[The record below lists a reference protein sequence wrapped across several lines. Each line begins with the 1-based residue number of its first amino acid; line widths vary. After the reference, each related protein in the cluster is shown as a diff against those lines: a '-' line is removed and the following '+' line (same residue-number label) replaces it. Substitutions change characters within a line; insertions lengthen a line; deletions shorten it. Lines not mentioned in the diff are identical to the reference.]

1 MRRGLST
8 GTSTGWVT
16 VLLLLLAAPAA
27 AQDEHIPAA
36 AGNTAC
42 SICHTCDFPTS
53 EDLCLNKHFCLRS
66 HRKAS
71 QVGLPDHD
79 LMVLDELEKV
89 YDPVYFDHD
98 AHAQMS
104 EMSGGC
110 ENCHH
115 FIPPSSNHPACKECH
130 LPEGRRG
137 KVQPDLKA
145 AYHRQCLDCHT
156 EWDTESHCEFCH
168 RKKDGGISDAELAVL
183 PHRVHRAP
191 LEVMD
196 LITFETDYDEG
207 DRVPF
212 HHLNHVEKYNRDCS
226 VCHQDESCSSCHV
239 HGTESH
245 PLGLISDVDL
255 HDTCYQCHDE
265 ENGCEQCHGRNP
277 NDLFDHASTGWELQ
291 PYHKVLQ
298 CADCHHDPGK
308 YHANDPRCVTCHF
321 DGWDE
326 AHFNHAV
333 TGVVLD
339 SVHGELD
346 CADCHIGG
354 IGSHSSC
361 ESCHDDGREWHRQAS
376 FGPDVE

>member
-1 MRRGLST
+1 MRSAGFLTLAMSISLVLASGPAFSQDDYVPGTT
-8 GTSTGWVT
+8 GKLT
-16 VLLLLLAAPAA
+16 
-27 AQDEHIPAA
+27 
-36 AGNTAC
+36 C
-42 SICHTCDFPTS
+42 SLCHTCDFPTS
-53 EDLCLNKHFCLRS
+53 EDLCLNKHFCLRANGT
-66 HRKAS
+66 AS
-71 QVGLPDHD
+71 QTGLPEHD
-79 LMVLDELEKV
+79 LMILDELEKV

-115 FIPPSSNHPACKECH
+115 FIPPSSGHPACQECH

-137 KVQPDLKA
+137 KIHPDLKA
-145 AYHRQCLDCHT
+145 AYHRQCLNCHT

-168 RKKDGGISDAELAVL
+168 RKKEGGLTDAQLVEL

-191 LEVMD
+191 LKVMD
-196 LITFETDYDEG
+196 LITFETDYEEG
-207 DRVPF
+207 DKVPF
-212 HHLNHVEKYNRDCS
+212 HHLNHVEQYNRDCS
-226 VCHQDESCSSCHV
+226 VCHKDESCSSCHI
-239 HGTESH
+239 HGVESL
-245 PLGLISDVDL
+245 PLGLGSDGDL

-265 ENGCEQCHGRNP
+265 ELGCEQCHGRNP
-277 NDLFDHASTGWELQ
+277 YDLFDHASTGWELQ

-298 CADCHHDPGK
+298 CADCHKDPGK

-321 DGWDE
+321 DDWDE

-339 SVHGELD
+339 SVHGELS
-346 CADCHIGG
+346 CEDCHVDG

-361 ESCHDDGREWHRQAS
+361 DACHDDGRAWHRRAS
-376 FGPDVE
+376 FGPDLD